1 MGTRLIE
8 MYACP
13 LWGRPFGFSG
23 SDIQNIFSV
32 PDRRRPLI
40 PKKNLD
46 TYQTTV
52 VAFVDMLVPLL
63 ITFRETLEAAIV
75 VGVVLTFL
83 VKTDQRFF
91 NTYVWRGV
99 GAGIL
104 ASVFLAVVLETFFGG
119 FTGRTEMLFEGIL
132 MLVTAVSITW
142 MILWVHRQKD
152 IAKKIKEDVAR
163 HIEKGYGVGIF
174 ILTATAVL
182 REGTETVLYLK
193 ASSIVAQS
201 GQLIGGTLGILAA
214 LTLGYA
220 LFRFALRINL
230 PMVFTA
236 TNVFLVMFAAG
247 LVSHGIHEFQEL
259 GVLPVFSFDPVF
271 NIAHILDNESLLGSF
286 LRTLFGYTS
295 TPTALEL
302 ISYVS
307 CVALILWLKRV
318 ADRTLRAY

>member
-1 MGTRLIE
+1 MLI
-8 MYACP
+8 
-13 LWGRPFGFSG
+13 
-23 SDIQNIFSV
+23 
-32 PDRRRPLI
+32 
-40 PKKNLD
+40 
-46 TYQTTV
+46 
-52 VAFVDMLVPLL
+52 PLL

-83 VKTDQRFF
+83 VKTDQKFF

-104 ASVFLAVVLETFFGG
+104 ASVFLAAVLETFFGG
-119 FTGRTEMLFEGIL
+119 FTGRTEMLFEGML

-152 IAKKIKEDVAR
+152 VAKKIKEDVAR
-163 HIEKGYGVGIF
+163 HIEKGYGIGIF

-201 GQLIGGTLGILAA
+201 NQLIGGTLGILAA
-214 LTLGYA
+214 LALGYA

-230 PMVFTA
+230 SMVFTA
-236 TNVFLVMFAAG
+236 TNVFLIMFAAG
-247 LVSHGIHEFQEL
+247 LVAHGVHEFQEL

-271 NIAHILDNESLLGSF
+271 NITHVLDNQSFLGSL

-295 TPTALEL
+295 TPTLLEL
-302 ISYVS
+302 AAYTSSI
-307 CVALILWLKRV
+307 AGILWLKRV